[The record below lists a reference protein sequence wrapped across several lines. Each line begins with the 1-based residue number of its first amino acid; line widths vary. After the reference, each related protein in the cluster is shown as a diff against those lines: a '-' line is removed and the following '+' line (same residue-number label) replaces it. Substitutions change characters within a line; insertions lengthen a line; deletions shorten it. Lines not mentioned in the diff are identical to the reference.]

1 MNQCFSGTVGIWKKS
16 GRFTMRFGKI
26 LLMGLMAAC
35 LMGASS
41 RAWDEGN
48 TICPGDG
55 GAEAEQIRIFI
66 KNWKKVYPMDGEP
79 VREFAV
85 TDLDGNGLLE
95 ILVRSPESE
104 DIPVVYEVTPD
115 HDGLKKRNKE
125 WYSRQISGQSIA
137 WFVMHPET
145 AAGPWTGNIDDA
157 EAMLQDS
164 YDVNT
169 GRKEAFG

>member
-1 MNQCFSGTVGIWKKS
+1 
-16 GRFTMRFGKI
+16 MRIVKI

-66 KNWKKVYPMDGEP
+66 KNWKEVYPMDGEP

-95 ILVRSPESE
+95 ILVRPPESE
-104 DIPVVYEVTPD
+104 DIPVVYEVTP
-115 HDGLKKRNKE
+115 HQDGLKNKKKKCKSPHKTNPTKA
-125 WYSRQISGQSIA
+125 YN
-137 WFVMHPET
+137 VMHPET

>member
-1 MNQCFSGTVGIWKKS
+1 
-16 GRFTMRFGKI
+16 MRFGKI

-66 KNWKKVYPMDGEP
+66 KNWKEVYPMGGEP

-95 ILVRSPESE
+95 ILVRPPESE

-115 HDGLKKRNKE
+115 HDGLKREIKNGIAARFPASPLPGSSCIRKQRRVPGQGILMTLKRCC
-125 WYSRQISGQSIA
+125 R
-137 WFVMHPET
+137 T
-145 AAGPWTGNIDDA
+145 A
-157 EAMLQDS
+157 MM
-164 YDVNT
+164 
-169 GRKEAFG
+169 

>member
-66 KNWKKVYPMDGEP
+66 KN
-79 VREFAV
+79 
-85 TDLDGNGLLE
+85 
-95 ILVRSPESE
+95 
-104 DIPVVYEVTPD
+104 
-115 HDGLKKRNKE
+115 
-125 WYSRQISGQSIA
+125 
-137 WFVMHPET
+137 
-145 AAGPWTGNIDDA
+145 
-157 EAMLQDS
+157 
-164 YDVNT
+164 
-169 GRKEAFG
+169 